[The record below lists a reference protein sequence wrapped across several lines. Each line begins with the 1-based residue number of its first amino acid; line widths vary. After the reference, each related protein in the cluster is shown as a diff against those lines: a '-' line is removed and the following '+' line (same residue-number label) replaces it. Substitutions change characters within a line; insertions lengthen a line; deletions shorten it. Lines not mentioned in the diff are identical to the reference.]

1 MKVVKM
7 HEDDSIQKT
16 AEKMLEKHEN
26 FILEWPNVRLIFNGT
41 VNPEQKCNG

>member
-1 MKVVKM
+1 MKTVKVY
-7 HEDDSIQKT
+7 ENDSIQKA

-41 VNPEQKCNG
+41 VNPEEKCND